1 MQAPAVAGPACGNRG
16 CGMLSSCAMATL
28 RTILHVDLDA
38 FYASV
43 EQRDD
48 PALRGRPIVVGGDSD
63 RGVVSAASYEARAF
77 GIRSAMPMV
86 EAKRRCAALVV
97 VPGRMRHYAEV
108 SRQIR
113 AIFHRYT
120 PIVEPL
126 SLDEA
131 FLDVTGSRGLF
142 GDGPTIA
149 AAIRHA
155 IRDELA
161 LTASAGVATNKL
173 IAKVASD
180 VDKPDGL
187 TVVAPGDE
195 ARFLAPMPIERLWG
209 VGPKTAASFRR
220 RGLTTIGSL
229 QAWWPAD
236 RPLAALPDRMR
247 VRGLPVELYRRAFGI
262 DDRPVSTDRRAKSI
276 SSEHTFGEDH
286 PLDDTVRTRL
296 RAEAEAVARR
306 LRAAGWRSRTVQ
318 LKLRTDRRGD
328 DGRHRTITRAHTVA
342 APTDDAMTLYH
353 VALALAERLD
363 LGDERIRLVG
373 LGASGLSR
381 DHQAG
386 LFDDDDGDGAP
397 ELNAAL
403 DRITTRWGDGSVRP
417 ASTLRT
423 GLDRGAANA
432 DDLA

>member
-1 MQAPAVAGPACGNRG
+1 MPPK
-16 CGMLSSCAMATL
+16 

-48 PALRGRPIVVGGDSD
+48 PSLRGRPIVVGGDSD
-63 RGVVSAASYEARAF
+63 RGVVSAASYEARTF

-86 EAKRRCAALVV
+86 EAKRRCATLVV
-97 VPGRMRHYAEV
+97 IPGRMRHYAEV

-113 AIFHRYT
+113 AIFLRYT
-120 PIVEPL
+120 PIIEPL

-149 AAIRHA
+149 RAIRAAIHG
-155 IRDELA
+155 ELG
-161 LTASAGVATNKL
+161 LTASAGVAANKL

-187 TVVAPGDE
+187 TIVPAGEE

-209 VGPKTAASFRR
+209 VGPKSAVSLRR

-229 QAWWPAD
+229 QSWWPAE
-236 RPLAALPDRMR
+236 RPLTTLPDRMR

-276 SSEHTFGEDH
+276 SSEHTFAEDH
-286 PLDDTVRTRL
+286 PLDDTVRNRL
-296 RAEAEAVARR
+296 RAEADAVARR
-306 LRAAGWRSRTVQ
+306 LRAAGWRARTVQ
-318 LKLRTDRRGD
+318 LKLRTDCRGE
-328 DGRHRTITRAHTVA
+328 DGRYRTITRAHTVS
-342 APTDDAMTLYH
+342 APTDDAATLYH
-353 VALALAERLD
+353 VALTLAEHVD
-363 LGDERIRLVG
+363 LGVERIRLVG
-373 LGASGLSR
+373 LGTAGLTR
-381 DHQAG
+381 DRQAG
-386 LFDDDDGDGAP
+386 LFDDDDDGDAS
-397 ELNAAL
+397 ELNATL

-423 GLDRGAANA
+423 GHDHGAPNA